1 MINRLFSAF
10 FVRRLS
16 LSRRVLALKDALR
29 YSSAVHRNLIA
40 SYNIILEFL
49 FRRIRLNCGV
59 IQDAEITQ
67 GCAAER
73 LMSVRLR
80 HPASKIES
88 NASPNCI
95 DFRYVFQCVCVCV
108 CVPSVCTTSFST
120 TRPPSHPL
128 QVAIVLI
135 LVKVRSLSG
144 CFLAV
149 SLMTASNVRLCVCV
163 CLVGYAACSCEKRK
177 RTAKGPPPPIECL
190 LVLRQELLVERLE
203 QSEHLLQLF
212 RLG

>member
-29 YSSAVHRNLIA
+29 HFSAVHRNLIA

-49 FRRIRLNCGV
+49 FRRIRLNCGD

-73 LMSVRLR
+73 LISVRLR

-95 DFRYVFQCVCVCV
+95 DFRYVFQCVCVCSIRLYDIFFDHSSTLSSSASGHRSY
-108 CVPSVCTTSFST
+108 PSKSAFAFRVFPC
-120 TRPPSHPL
+120 
-128 QVAIVLI
+128 
-135 LVKVRSLSG
+135 
-144 CFLAV
+144 CFA
-149 SLMTASNVRLCVCV
+149 ND
-163 CLVGYAACSCEKRK
+163 G
-177 RTAKGPPPPIECL
+177 
-190 LVLRQELLVERLE
+190 
-203 QSEHLLQLF
+203 F
-212 RLG
+212 